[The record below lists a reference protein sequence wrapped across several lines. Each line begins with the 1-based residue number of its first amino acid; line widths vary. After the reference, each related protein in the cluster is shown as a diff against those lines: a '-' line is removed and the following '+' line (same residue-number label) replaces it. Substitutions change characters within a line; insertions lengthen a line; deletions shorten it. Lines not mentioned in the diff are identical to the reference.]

1 MKRLYHTILSTII
14 CLGPAAMTF
23 AQEAAAEEEVGKSYV
38 ASYFIVG
45 LGLTLGL
52 VAVCTSAGRRKEVR
66 KPE

>member
-1 MKRLYHTILSTII
+1 MKRLYHTFLSTIVW
-14 CLGPAAMTF
+14 LGPTAMCF
-23 AQEAAAEEEVGKSYV
+23 AQQAEEEVEKSYV

-52 VAVCTSAGRRKEVR
+52 VAVCTGAGRRKEVR